1 MIGSEPLNT
10 ISKFFKSLRWKLIL
24 TYTLVTVLAL
34 LALEVIL
41 FVGGVVYTGLANP
54 SRSQYIDDVISM
66 TVPEARAYLQPEQ
79 DLSGLQI
86 WLDVLRKKGYASLDA
101 QDWYD
106 SPAAKIVDGS
116 TLYVLSPDR
125 TVLAQSPRNSDG
137 SMVADYEP
145 YSLRV
150 LQKALKGA
158 QDADNLYAIDESGNY
173 YLAIPIYQKEHN
185 QPVLGVLVLTIAPL
199 PQKNAVDILG
209 ILGLMALAGL
219 LMLVLMAPFGA
230 IFGFILST
238 GLTRRLKNLASVA
251 DSWGSGDF
259 SVMPA
264 GDRSEDEI
272 GILSYRMRSMAE
284 RIQNLMQDTQA
295 LGKVKERN
303 RIAQELHDTVKQQNF
318 ATLMQ
323 VRAARNMILK
333 DPDAAEKSLLEA
345 ENLIKSSQ
353 QELGLMIAEL
363 RPPVLDGKGLS
374 EALKEYL
381 QVWSGNACIPSNIVV
396 TGEQPLPM
404 ETEQILYRVA
414 QEALSNVAR
423 HSRASAV
430 TVRLNMDADKVLM
443 EIVDNGVGFDPQET
457 GKTGFGMVSMHDRV
471 AEVGGR
477 IKFKSRA
484 SEGTHVVVE
493 IPLKNEKGII

>member
-1 MIGSEPLNT
+1 MIASKALKT
-10 ISKFFKSLRWKLIL
+10 IAKFFKSLRWKLIL

-34 LALEVIL
+34 FALEIIL
-41 FVGGVVYTGLANP
+41 FIGGMIYSGFANP
-54 SRSQYIDDVISM
+54 SRTQYIDDVISM
-66 TVPEARAYLQPEQ
+66 TVPEVRAYLQPQ
-79 DLSGLQI
+79 KDLSGLQI
-86 WLDVLRKKGYASLDA
+86 WLDKLREKGYASLDA
-101 QDWYD
+101 QDWFD

-116 TLYVLSPDR
+116 TLYILAPDR

-145 YSLRV
+145 YSLRA
-150 LQKALKGA
+150 LQKALKGV
-158 QDADNLYAIDESGNY
+158 QSSDNLYAIDESGNY
-173 YLAIPIYQKEHN
+173 YLAVPIYQKDHN

-199 PQKNAVDILG
+199 PQKNFIDILSILG
-209 ILGLMALAGL
+209 IMALAGL

-230 IFGFILST
+230 IFGFILSN
-238 GLTRRLKNLASVA
+238 GLSRRLKNLANVA
-251 DSWGSGDF
+251 DSWGSGNF
-259 SVMPA
+259 SVMPTV
-264 GDRSEDEI
+264 DRSEDEI

-284 RIQNLMQDTQA
+284 SIQSLMQDKQA

-323 VRAARNMILK
+323 VRAARNMILL
-333 DPDAAEKSLLEA
+333 DPDVAEKSLVEA

-381 QVWSGNACIPSNIVV
+381 QIWSGNSCIPSSFVV
-396 TGEQPLPM
+396 TGEQSLPM

-430 TVRLNMDADKVLM
+430 TLRLNLDTDKVVM
-443 EIVDNGVGFDPQET
+443 EIADNGVGFDPMTLE
-457 GKTGFGMVSMHDRV
+457 KTGFGMVSMVDRV
-471 AEVGGR
+471 AEAKGK
-477 IKFKSRA
+477 IEFKSHE
-484 SEGTHVVVE
+484 SEGTNVVVE
-493 IPLKNEKGII
+493 IPLKNNKGTI